1 MMIMIS
7 CGPLQIINGKI
18 AADVDVVFVCV
29 CGDVGHAGLCR
40 FMNVC
45 VCGCVC
51 TMAKLPVMGC
61 SNNSSKYNKQQHQ
74 WQKFN
79 EFKFYK

>member
-7 CGPLQIINGKI
+7 CTPLQIINGNN
-18 AADVDVVFVCV
+18 AADVGVVFVCV
-29 CGDVGHAGLCR
+29 CGDVGRAGRCR
-40 FMNVC
+40 FMDVC

-51 TMAKLPVMGC
+51 TMAKLPVMGR
-61 SNNSSKYNKQQHQ
+61 SNNSSKYNKQHQ